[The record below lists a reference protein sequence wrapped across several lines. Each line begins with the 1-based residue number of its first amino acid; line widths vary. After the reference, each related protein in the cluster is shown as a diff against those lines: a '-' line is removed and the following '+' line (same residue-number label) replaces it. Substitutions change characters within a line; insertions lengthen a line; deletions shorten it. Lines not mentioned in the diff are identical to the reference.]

1 MLKSKKAKIALFS
14 GLGVAAV
21 ALVGGALLYS
31 GVMGGST
38 VGDETMPTSLSYQV
52 VQEGSIASSTLLT
65 GVVSA
70 AEEQYVYYD
79 PSKGDISEIL
89 VEPGSQVE
97 AGTALLRYDSTELQS
112 ALDSA
117 VRARDKVGRQIDEL
131 QRNYQTV
138 TVPADAT
145 TGEETQSTSQQ
156 SYDSQLADLNDAYAD
171 AQAAVDKAY
180 IAVLEATVTSTVSG
194 TVVEVNK
201 SVSKNATG
209 SQTVI
214 HIVNQASLQVK
225 GNLTEYDLANI
236 ATDQAVKLTTKVYP
250 DQTWDGKISYISNY
264 PATDQEASAVAGATS
279 GTGAKYP
286 FKVAITS
293 EVGDL
298 KQGFTVNIE
307 VVNTSKNILVPVTA
321 VVYEEDKTFVWTIVD
336 GKAKKVEVTLGN
348 ADAINQEVQ
357 TGLAVGDHVISYPTL
372 DLEDGKE
379 VEAYEEPAKL
389 TNIIKSYRNGDQE
402 LRVLKDID
410 LEVEEGEFLAIMGP
424 SGSGKST
431 LMNII
436 GLLDRSSSGNYWLEG
451 EEVSQLSEK
460 KLASVR
466 NDQIGFVFQQFF
478 LLSKLNALQNVELP
492 LIYAGVP
499 SAKRKKLAKQYL
511 EKVELAERMT
521 HLPSE
526 LSGGQKQRV
535 AIARALVNTPA
546 IILADEPT
554 GALDTKTGQQIM
566 ELLIELNNEGKTIIM
581 VTHEPE
587 IAAYAKR
594 TIVLR
599 DGVITEDRRREEI

>member
-21 ALVGGALLYS
+21 ALVGGALLFS

-38 VGDETMPTSLSYQV
+38 VSEETMPTSLSYQV

-112 ALDSA
+112 ALDTA

-131 QRNYQTV
+131 QQNYQTV

-145 TGEETQSTSQQ
+145 TGEDAQSTSQQ

-180 IAVLEATVTSTVSG
+180 TAVLEATVTSTVSG

-214 HIVNQASLQVK
+214 HIVNQTSLEVK

-279 GTGAKYP
+279 GTSAKYP
-286 FKVAITS
+286 FKVALTS

-348 ADAINQEVQ
+348 ADATNQEVK
-357 TGLAVGDHVISYPTL
+357 TGLAVGDHVISFPTL

-379 VEAYEEPAKL
+379 VEAYEEPA
-389 TNIIKSYRNGDQE
+389 N
-402 LRVLKDID
+402 
-410 LEVEEGEFLAIMGP
+410 
-424 SGSGKST
+424 
-431 LMNII
+431 
-436 GLLDRSSSGNYWLEG
+436 
-451 EEVSQLSEK
+451 
-460 KLASVR
+460 
-466 NDQIGFVFQQFF
+466 
-478 LLSKLNALQNVELP
+478 
-492 LIYAGVP
+492 
-499 SAKRKKLAKQYL
+499 
-511 EKVELAERMT
+511 
-521 HLPSE
+521 
-526 LSGGQKQRV
+526 
-535 AIARALVNTPA
+535 
-546 IILADEPT
+546 
-554 GALDTKTGQQIM
+554 
-566 ELLIELNNEGKTIIM
+566 
-581 VTHEPE
+581 
-587 IAAYAKR
+587 
-594 TIVLR
+594 
-599 DGVITEDRRREEI
+599 